1 MYIVQFPTTFKSPTF
16 HSMSQWHSGKYSKVE
31 FLRSIKQ
38 KYGPFWIILVQAT
51 AASPAVLIFS
61 LERDYFAMIKA
72 KHLPFVKL
80 RALKLVYESF
90 HQYPPI
96 CSVGIFKKF
105 LIIWDLQ
112 GFMTN
117 WLYNSK
123 DEMKYHHYD
132 FISKSHIT

>member
-1 MYIVQFPTTFKSPTF
+1 MCTLYNFPQLLSLQLSIRCLSDTLGNT
-16 HSMSQWHSGKYSKVE
+16 VE

-80 RALKLVYESF
+80 RALKLFYESF

-105 LIIWDLQ
+105 LIIWDLR

-117 WLYNSK
+117 WLVISK

-132 FISKSHIT
+132 LISKSHIT